1 MKIVMGFHNH
11 FHIKASSNMF
21 DKVPDTVLKEV
32 MSSMLSFLNVFQ
44 KYQIFNIISWKGRI
58 LIVINKVLLNDV
70 QEIRVGNHDV
80 LFETGWFL
88 RIMKSLRN
96 KTDLTDSVF
105 LNVNFMSLRLIFLVK
120 YFFTIFLYFFSDVPG
135 LKDRDQVQQMCIR
148 AQTSL
153 ESILNNIPPE
163 QNGENIRERILL
175 VLDSV
180 NNLHK
185 VEVTETFF
193 VPILRETSIE
203 FMLQKVFTVKSGR

>member
-1 MKIVMGFHNH
+1 M
-11 FHIKASSNMF
+11 
-21 DKVPDTVLKEV
+21 
-32 MSSMLSFLNVFQ
+32 
-44 KYQIFNIISWKGRI
+44 
-58 LIVINKVLLNDV
+58 
-70 QEIRVGNHDV
+70 

-135 LKDRDQVQQMCIR
+135 LKDRDQVQQMCIS

>member
-1 MKIVMGFHNH
+1 
-11 FHIKASSNMF
+11 MF

-120 YFFTIFLYFFSDVPG
+120 YFFTFFLYFFSDVPG